1 MATQSPW
8 RTLLSLTFLTLTL
21 ILTLTG
27 NAARADEIPI
37 VTGEQWTTSTVEAK
51 NAYLVGVANLID
63 IERAYYASGGQ
74 ATNKD
79 IAPRFAK
86 GMQGQTLDS
95 VRQGIDNWY
104 ATNPTLIQHPV
115 IETIWFEMVLPGLQK
130 NP

>member
-21 ILTLTG
+21 TG

-37 VTGEQWTTSTVEAK
+37 VTGQQWTTSTVEAK

-63 IERAYYASGGQ
+63 IERAYYANHGQ
-74 ATNKD
+74 ASDKD

-95 VRQGIDNWY
+95 VRQGVDNWY
-104 ATNPTLIQHPV
+104 ATNPTMIQHPV

-130 NP
+130 NQ